1 MRTPSMILA
10 LLLTSTIASA
20 SADPQVDLPA
30 QAKGA
35 RRVVVATVTDVQSSF
50 GVNDHGDQL
59 ILSHVS
65 VRVDETMKGPH
76 EGTTVVTLEGGTVG
90 DLTLSVSDMPEM
102 TKGERAVLFLD
113 DSPRNGQ
120 VPHGRGAGVMKL
132 DGNGL
137 VEGTDLTI
145 DDIRAAVKAA
155 QRGN

>member
-1 MRTPSMILA
+1 MRTASTILA
-10 LLLTSTIASA
+10 LLLTCAVAPA
-20 SADPQVDLPA
+20 SADPRTDLPA

-35 RRVVVATVTDVQSSF
+35 RKVVVATVTDVQSSF

-59 ILSHVS
+59 ILSRVS

-76 EGTTVVTLEGGTVG
+76 EGTAVVTLEGGTVG

-102 TKGERAVLFLD
+102 AKGERAVLFLD
-113 DSPRNGQ
+113 DSPKNGQ

-132 DGNGL
+132 DENDR